1 MEDTK
6 NDLVEIVKN
15 QVSKLPT
22 GVLIVAAV
30 GGLLVLSRLKS
41 PVAKTI
47 IKTAVPIIAM
57 EVLDKVFNK
66 DRSAE
71 GKVVE
76 EVEAK
81 VVE

>member
-1 MEDTK
+1 MENK
-6 NDLVEIVKN
+6 QNDLAEILKN

-22 GVLIVAAV
+22 GVLIGAAV
-30 GGLLVLSRLKS
+30 GGLIVLSRIKS
-41 PVAKTI
+41 PMAKTI

-66 DRSAE
+66 DHSVA